1 MELSIILIISLAA
14 GLYMAMNIG
23 GNDVANAMGTS
34 VGSKALTFKQAVLV
48 AAIFEFSGSVL
59 VGSHVTNTIRKGI
72 VDPMS
77 FSASPELLI
86 LGMLAALLSAAFFLQ
101 LATTFGLPVSTTH
114 SIVGAVV
121 GFSIVAR
128 GFYSVD
134 WIKFLQIFVS
144 WVISPLLG
152 ATIAFL
158 TFILIRR
165 KILDVPH
172 PGKAAQKYAPFLVFF
187 VIVILVLSFIFKG
200 LKNLHLNLSFDEA
213 LLFSALAALFAAFAA
228 FIFLKKKKFDE
239 SNQVVYVEKIFAYL
253 QIMTACYVAFAHGAN
268 DVANAIGPLAAI
280 VSIIKTHSV
289 VMQVSVPIWILAF
302 GGGGIV
308 LGLALFGMNV
318 IKTVGGKITEITP
331 SRGFSAEFATATTV
345 LVFSRLGVPIS
356 TTHTLVGAV
365 IGIGFARGMS
375 SLNMLVIRDIVASW
389 FITLP
394 ATAVLSMG
402 IFEILRFLF

>member
-1 MELSIILIISLAA
+1 MELSLILIISLAA

-101 LATTFGLPVSTTH
+101 IATALGLPVSTTH

-121 GFSIVAR
+121 GFSIIAR
-128 GFYSVD
+128 GLYSVD
-134 WIKFLQIFVS
+134 WMKFLQIFLS

-165 KILDVPH
+165 KILDTPL
-172 PGKAAQKYAPFLVFF
+172 PGKAAKKYAPLLVFL
-187 VIVILVLSFIFKG
+187 VIVILVLSFIYKG
-200 LKNLHLNLSFDEA
+200 LKNLHLDLSFYEA
-213 LLFSALAALFAAFAA
+213 LLYSSLAALLVAAAVGF
-228 FIFLKKKKFDE
+228 FLKKRKFDE

-280 VSIIKTHSV
+280 ISIIKTHSV
-289 VMQVSVPIWILAF
+289 LMKVSVPIWVLAF

-365 IGIGFARGMS
+365 IGVGFARGIS

-394 ATAVLSMG
+394 ATAVISMA
-402 IFEILRFLF
+402 IFEILRVIF

>member
-1 MELSIILIISLAA
+1 MELSLILIISLAA

-101 LATTFGLPVSTTH
+101 IATALGLPVSTTH

-128 GFYSVD
+128 GIFSVD
-134 WIKFLQIFVS
+134 WMKFLQIFLS

-152 ATIAFL
+152 AAIAFFA
-158 TFILIRR
+158 FILIRR
-165 KILDVPH
+165 KILDTDS
-172 PGKAAQKYAPFLVFF
+172 PGREAKKYAPLLVFLV
-187 VIVILVLSFIFKG
+187 IIILVLSFIYKG
-200 LKNLHLNLSFDEA
+200 LKNLHLNLSFFEA
-213 LLFSALAALFAAFAA
+213 LFYSALVGLVLAALVAL
-228 FIFLKKKKFDE
+228 FLKKKQFDE

-289 VMQVSVPIWILAF
+289 VMKVSVPIWILAF

-365 IGIGFARGMS
+365 IGVGFARGIS

-402 IFEILRFLF
+402 IFEILRLIF

>member
-101 LATTFGLPVSTTH
+101 IATAFGLPVSTTH

-121 GFSIVAR
+121 GFSIIAR

-134 WIKFLQIFVS
+134 WMKFLQIFLS

-152 ATIAFL
+152 ALIAFL
-158 TFILIRR
+158 TFVLIRR
-165 KILDVPH
+165 KILDVPL
-172 PGKAAQKYAPFLVFF
+172 PGKAAKKYAPLLVFF
-187 VIVILVLSFIFKG
+187 VIVILVLSFIYKG
-200 LKNLHLNLSFDEA
+200 LKNLHLNLSFSGA
-213 LLFSALAALFAAFAA
+213 VFYSALTALFVAAAVSF
-228 FIFLKKKKFDE
+228 FLKKKKFDE
-239 SNQVVYVEKIFAYL
+239 SNQVLYVEKIFAYL

-289 VMQVSVPIWILAF
+289 LMKVNVPIWILAF

-365 IGIGFARGMS
+365 IGVGFARGIS

-394 ATAVLSMG
+394 ATAVLAMG
-402 IFEILRFLF
+402 IFEILRLIF

>member
-1 MELSIILIISLAA
+1 LEISVILVVALAA

-48 AAIFEFSGSVL
+48 AAIFEFAGSVL

-72 VDPMS
+72 VDPAHFM
-77 FSASPELLI
+77 ADPRLLM

-101 LATTFGLPVSTTH
+101 LATAFGLPVSTTH

-121 GFSIVAR
+121 GFSIIAR
-128 GFYSVD
+128 GFSSVD
-134 WIKFLQIFVS
+134 WSKFAQIFLS
-144 WVISPLLG
+144 WIISPFAG

-158 TFILIRR
+158 TFTLVRL
-165 KILDVPH
+165 KILDKEH
-172 PGKAAQKYAPFLVFF
+172 PDREAKRYAPFLIFM
-187 VIVILVLSFIFKG
+187 VITILVLSFIFKG
-200 LKNLHLNLSFDEA
+200 LKNLRLDLPFLEA
-213 LLFSALAALFAAFAA
+213 LFYSVIVALIVALLSALLLRKFTRKKQTQMEFVEG
-228 FIFLKKKKFDE
+228 IFK
-239 SNQVVYVEKIFAYL
+239 YL

-280 VSIIKTHSV
+280 ISIIKTNSV
-289 VMQVSVPIWILAF
+289 IMKVNVPLWVLTF
-302 GGGGIV
+302 GGAGIV

-318 IKTVGGKITEITP
+318 IKTVGEKITEITP
-331 SRGFSAEFATATTV
+331 SRGFSAEFGAATTV

-365 IGIGFARGMS
+365 IGVGFARGIG

-394 ATAVLSMG
+394 ATAVISVVV
-402 IFEILRFLF
+402 FEILKLIF